1 MRFSAVSF
9 CPEEKVPVCREI
21 EGELQM
27 PSKYSMGVLGVIR
40 SHKQLATKISNQIL
54 TRVDPPVEI
63 VARLRMN
70 GTSAE
75 VVRDLDMPALRV
87 TPKEVAVKDGIIL
100 HLHGGAFLSGGI
112 LQCRALI
119 SPICAAAQVPAMTF
133 CYRLAPQ
140 YQYPAQVEDAQRAYD
155 YLRSQGYEPRQIAL
169 AGESAGGNLALALTK
184 KLLERGEEPP
194 ACLALLS
201 PWTDLA
207 QTGESY
213 RTLQDVDPT
222 LNARELL
229 AWACAYCGS
238 RKRLLSPEIS
248 PVYGD
253 FTSFPPTLIHC
264 GTHEILL
271 SDSERL
277 ESAMKRDGV
286 DVRLVRWEGMC
297 HVFQAFGFEESKASN
312 RQIGRFLFDCLS
324 GKAAQPD

>member
-1 MRFSAVSF
+1 
-9 CPEEKVPVCREI
+9 
-21 EGELQM
+21 M
-27 PSKYSMGVLGVIR
+27 PTKRSQGMLGLIR

-63 VARLRMN
+63 VARLRIN
-70 GTSAE
+70 GTSAK
-75 VVRDLDMPALRV
+75 VVRDLDMPALMV

-119 SPICAAAQVPAMTF
+119 SPICAASKVPAMTF
-133 CYRLAPQ
+133 CYRLAPK
-140 YQYPAQVEDAQRAYD
+140 YQYPAQAEDALRAYD
-155 YLRSQGYEPRQIAL
+155 YLRSQGYVPRQIAL

-184 KLLERGEEPP
+184 KLLERGDEPP

-253 FTSFPPTLIHC
+253 FSGFPPTLIHC

-277 ESAMKRDGV
+277 ETAMKRDGV

-297 HVFQAFGFEESKASN
+297 HVFQAFGFEESRLSN
-312 RQIGRFLFDCLS
+312 RQIGRFLAGCLT
-324 GKAAQPD
+324 G